1 MNIVAR
7 VNGTQYTK
15 VSAVTGT
22 VNIVQILDALMIV
35 VNVGRR
41 TSMSDLSELMN
52 SGGLIIK
59 ELENEPPID
68 PIKVANWLIDRG
80 LKNGIRLYGKSELR
94 QIAKHLLIYCGDE

>member
-1 MNIVAR
+1 MTILH
-7 VNGTQYTK
+7 GY
-15 VSAVTGT
+15 VSTAT
-22 VNIVQILDALMIV
+22 VNIVLILRNQIVFA
-35 VNVGRR
+35 NFGRKI
-41 TSMSDLSELMN
+41 SMSDLSELLN

-80 LKNGIRLYGKSELR
+80 LKSGIRLYGKSELK

>member
-59 ELENEPPID
+59 ELENELPID

>member
-1 MNIVAR
+1 MTILH
-7 VNGTQYTK
+7 GY
-15 VSAVTGT
+15 VSTAT
-22 VNIVQILDALMIV
+22 VNTALILQNQIVFA
-35 VNVGRR
+35 NFGRR
-41 TSMSDLSELMN
+41 ISMSDLSELLN

-80 LKNGIRLYGKSELR
+80 LKSGIRLYGKSELK

>member
-1 MNIVAR
+1 MAIANI
-7 VNGTQYTK
+7 TQI
-15 VSAVTGT
+15 S
-22 VNIVQILDALMIV
+22 DALMIA
-35 VNVGRR
+35 VNIGRR
-41 TSMSDLSELMN
+41 TSMSDLSELIN

-94 QIAKHLLIYCGDE
+94 QVLQRQYR

>member
-1 MNIVAR
+1 MTILH
-7 VNGTQYTK
+7 GY
-15 VSAVTGT
+15 VSTAT
-22 VNIVQILDALMIV
+22 VNTALILRNQIVFA
-35 VNVGRR
+35 NFGRKI
-41 TSMSDLSELMN
+41 SMSDLSELLN

-80 LKNGIRLYGKSELR
+80 LKSGIRLYGKSELK

>member
-1 MNIVAR
+1 MSVVIA
-7 VNGTQYTK
+7 
-15 VSAVTGT
+15 T
-22 VNIVQILDALMIV
+22 VNIEQTLDAWMIV
-35 VNVGRR
+35 INVGRR
-41 TSMSDLSELMN
+41 TRMSDLSELLN
-52 SGGLIIK
+52 GGGLIIK

>member
-1 MNIVAR
+1 MAIANI
-7 VNGTQYTK
+7 TQI
-15 VSAVTGT
+15 S
-22 VNIVQILDALMIV
+22 DALMIA
-35 VNVGRR
+35 VNIGRR
-41 TSMSDLSELMN
+41 TSMSDLSELIN

>member
-1 MNIVAR
+1 
-7 VNGTQYTK
+7 
-15 VSAVTGT
+15 
-22 VNIVQILDALMIV
+22 
-35 VNVGRR
+35 
-41 TSMSDLSELMN
+41 MSDLSEILN

-80 LKNGIRLYGKSELR
+80 LKSGIRLYGKSELK